1 MKYQPGEQVIFYW
14 NFEKFPGTIK
24 NYLKKKYGDN
34 IYLVQFPPNSLA
46 GRAAN
51 PREIAEVF
59 LEKNTEIE
67 NIETNK
73 KIIITI

>member
-24 NYLKKKYGDN
+24 NYLKTTGDN
-34 IYLVQFPPNSLA
+34 IYLVRFPPNSFA
-46 GRAAN
+46 GRVAN

-59 LEKNTEIE
+59 LERNPEIK